1 MESHFSGSKVPDRV
15 FFIVDRTRLMQ
26 ETDEL
31 KDAIVVYRPEND
43 LKKVSSLNSQ
53 HVVQCCDIQSS
64 ITVCV

>member
-53 HVVQCCDIQSS
+53 HAVL
-64 ITVCV
+64 